1 MSFLSN
7 IFGREKNN
15 KPSPDLSVYEAIVD
29 QITISNT
36 LRSELKADLKKA
48 FEDPK
53 SFYDDNNE
61 FILSERRLKY
71 PTDTS
76 VTPKYVLLDT
86 LQDNGEMAEAD
97 WKEDES
103 EIRILLAEIS
113 MAKNYVITI
122 SNDDQ
127 YEDAETEEVFKFIDE
142 RELKP
147 QGYSIVLLD
156 IDSDSFVFTIVPT
169 TIEKEVKAMF
179 EKIK

>member
-7 IFGREKNN
+7 IFGREKKD
-15 KPSPDLSVYEAIVD
+15 KPSSDLAVYEAIID

-36 LRSELKADLKKA
+36 LRSELKAKLKQA

-53 SFYDDNNE
+53 SFYDENNE
-61 FILSERRLKY
+61 FILSERGLTY
-71 PTDTS
+71 PKDAS
-76 VTPKYVLLDT
+76 VTPKYVLVDT

-113 MAKNYVITI
+113 MAKNYAITI
-122 SNDDQ
+122 SDDDQ
-127 YEDAETEEVFKFIDE
+127 YEDAETDEVFKCIDE

-156 IDSDSFVFTIVPT
+156 IDSDSFIFTIVPT